1 MTKLLQNKPIIK
13 FLGIALSILLIVA
26 LVPQINI
33 AYGSK
38 DDVLVDTGTEESAE
52 GTSDSEGTEGTE
64 DAEGEEEG
72 GLSDENA
79 LDGEILGEEE
89 PPTGEEA
96 GIMATAL
103 PEENPETVA
112 ETPVETTSK
121 ELAGNASQPIDGDVT
136 NTSSPLTFSGD
147 GNYTLTVNGT
157 LRSDIKVTDGAKLTI
172 VGAGTI
178 QGWATVLSW
187 LYLAL
192 IARSPSVQ
200 KTMWG
205 QPLQEVKDRKVLII
219 LTTALAP
226 WAAVFSL
233 TTELASSCTAVLS
246 PRMKRVLVVV
256 CSCGM
261 VVISR

>member
-13 FLGIALSILLIVA
+13 FLRIALSILLIVA

-103 PEENPETVA
+103 PEESPVTVA
-112 ETPVETTSK
+112 ETPADTKSESLSNNK
-121 ELAGNASQPIDGDVT
+121 EEQIIDGDVT
-136 NTSSPLTFSGD
+136 NTSSPLTFSGN
-147 GNYTLTVNGT
+147 GTYTLTVNGT

-172 VGAGTI
+172 NGPGTI
-178 QGWATVLSW
+178 IGKGDAGQGSVIVVQGTDSVLTLNGPTITGGTGAKGPEGFNNGGQKVAAAFMCTTKPS
-187 LYLAL
+187 L
-192 IARSPSVQ
+192 I
-200 KTMWG
+200 
-205 QPLQEVKDRKVLII
+205 
-219 LTTALAP
+219 
-226 WAAVFSL
+226 
-233 TTELASSCTAVLS
+233 
-246 PRMKRVLVVV
+246 
-256 CSCGM
+256 
-261 VVISR
+261 

>member
-136 NTSSPLTFSGD
+136 NTSIPSDFQRGWKLHSHRQRHASQRHQGDRWRQADYCGGGYNSG
-147 GNYTLTVNGT
+147 
-157 LRSDIKVTDGAKLTI
+157 
-172 VGAGTI
+172 VGQQFCHCCI
-178 QGWATVLSW
+178 W
-187 LYLAL
+187 L
-192 IARSPSVQ
+192 
-200 KTMWG
+200 
-205 QPLQEVKDRKVLII
+205 
-219 LTTALAP
+219 
-226 WAAVFSL
+226 
-233 TTELASSCTAVLS
+233 
-246 PRMKRVLVVV
+246 
-256 CSCGM
+256 
-261 VVISR
+261 

>member
-121 ELAGNASQPIDGDVT
+121 ELAGKRVAAHRWRRDQYLQPSDFQRGWKLHSHRQRHASQRHQGDRWRQADYCGGGY
-136 NTSSPLTFSGD
+136 NSG
-147 GNYTLTVNGT
+147 
-157 LRSDIKVTDGAKLTI
+157 
-172 VGAGTI
+172 VGQQFCHSCI
-178 QGWATVLSW
+178 W
-187 LYLAL
+187 L
-192 IARSPSVQ
+192 
-200 KTMWG
+200 
-205 QPLQEVKDRKVLII
+205 
-219 LTTALAP
+219 
-226 WAAVFSL
+226 
-233 TTELASSCTAVLS
+233 
-246 PRMKRVLVVV
+246 
-256 CSCGM
+256 
-261 VVISR
+261 

>member
-157 LRSDIKVTDGAKLTI
+157 LRSVIKVTDGAKLTI

-178 QGWATVLSW
+178 QGWATVLS
-187 LYLAL
+187 
-192 IARSPSVQ
+192 
-200 KTMWG
+200 
-205 QPLQEVKDRKVLII
+205 
-219 LTTALAP
+219 
-226 WAAVFSL
+226 
-233 TTELASSCTAVLS
+233 
-246 PRMKRVLVVV
+246 
-256 CSCGM
+256 
-261 VVISR
+261 